1 MRDRHVRS
9 AGPRRTPLSLV
20 VVIALLAGVLA
31 LAACGSNNSSG
42 GADTSKAAAAP
53 AASTSTDAGTVT
65 PAGTAASGTPIKA
78 MTITSLDSQ
87 GPVYPNI
94 AVTAKAY
101 EKWVNARG
109 GIGGRPLSV
118 DVCDEH
124 GKPTDAAACARKA
137 VSDKVAAVVGSFSF
151 LGTNIMP
158 ALTKAGI
165 AAFGECC
172 PITAPQW
179 TGKNSFPMGT
189 QPLYAVA
196 LIKRAVAD
204 GCKKI
209 NAVIIDGAQG
219 FVPPMKNA
227 MKAYGMS
234 FGKTVILPPT
244 GQDYSPQVAEATSG
258 GADCVVMIVS
268 ETPYVAWNQA
278 WVQSGTTARMYGPQG
293 NLDNV
298 SIKGLGNKLDGSV
311 IAGMYPDLST
321 APWADYRQAL
331 KDANAD
337 PANDYN
343 SLGGMGTWAAYTGF
357 KQVAEAVP
365 GGANKIDA
373 TSFMAQAAKTTN
385 LDTKGMVPVIDF
397 TKPWTANPP
406 FSRLFNRTAVYSTI
420 KGGKVVPL
428 TTAFEDVGELALGHK
443 PTS

>member
-1 MRDRHVRS
+1 
-9 AGPRRTPLSLV
+9 LV
-20 VVIALLAGVLA
+20 LVIALLAGVVA
-31 LAACGSNNSSG
+31 LAACGSSSSDKG
-42 GADTSKAAAAP
+42 GASTDTGTAP
-53 AASTSTDAGTVT
+53 AAKTSTETGTVT
-65 PAGTAASGTPIKA
+65 PPGKAATGDPIKT

-118 DVCDEH
+118 TVCDEH
-124 GKPTDAAACARKA
+124 GKPTDAAACARQA
-137 VSDKVAAVVGSFSF
+137 VADKDVAVVGSFSF

-204 GCKKI
+204 GCKNI

-219 FVPPMKNA
+219 FLPPMKNA

-278 WVQSGTTARMYGPQG
+278 WVQSGTSARMYGPQG

-311 IAGMYPDLST
+311 IAGMYPDIST

-343 SLGGMGTWAAYTGF
+343 SLGGLGTWAAYTGF
-357 KQVAEAVP
+357 KQVAEAVS
-365 GGANKIDA
+365 GNLDA
-373 TSFMAQAAKTTN
+373 TSFMAQANQTTN

-397 TKPWTANPP
+397 TKPWTENPP
-406 FSRLFNRTAVYSTI
+406 FARLFNRTAVYSTI
-420 KGGKVVPL
+420 KDGKVVPL
-428 TTAFEDVGELALGHK
+428 TTEFEDVGQLALGHK

>member
-1 MRDRHVRS
+1 MRDVHSRS
-9 AGPRRTPLSLV
+9 AGRRRRPWSAVLICL
-20 VVIALLAGVLA
+20 ALLAGTLV
-31 LAACGSNNSSG
+31 LAACGSSSNNNDKAATAG
-42 GADTSKAAAAP
+42 TSKVAGAAAQGGK
-53 AASTSTDAGTVT
+53 AAT
-65 PAGTAASGTPIKA
+65 GTPIKA

-94 AVTAKAY
+94 AITAKAY
-101 EKWVNARG
+101 EKWINARG

-118 DVCDEH
+118 EVCDEH

-137 VSDKVAAVVGSFSF
+137 VSDNVTAVVGSFSF

-158 ALTKAGI
+158 ALTKANI
-165 AAFGECC
+165 PVFGECC
-172 PITAPQW
+172 PITPPQW

-196 LIKRAVAD
+196 LVKRAVAD

-219 FVPPMKNA
+219 FEPPMKNA

-258 GADCVVMIVS
+258 GADCIVMIVS

-278 WVQSGTTARMYGPQG
+278 YVQSGTTARMYGPQG

-298 SIKGLGNKLDGSV
+298 SIKGLGNKLDGSI
-311 IAGMYPDLST
+311 IAGMYPDLAT

-343 SLGGMGTWAAYTGF
+343 SLGGLGTWAAYTGF
-357 KQVAEAVP
+357 KLVADAIP
-365 GGANKIDA
+365 GGGAKIDA
-373 TSFMAQAAKTTN
+373 ATFLAQVKQTTN

-397 TKPWTANPP
+397 TKPWSENPA

-420 KGGKVVPL
+420 KNGKVVPL
-428 TTAFEDVGELALGHK
+428 TTNFEDVGQLALGK
-443 PTS
+443 K

>member
-1 MRDRHVRS
+1 
-9 AGPRRTPLSLV
+9 LV
-20 VVIALLAGVLA
+20 VVIAALAAALA
-31 LAACGSNNSSG
+31 LAACGSSKSNNSTGS
-42 GADTSKAAAAP
+42 TAAAP
-53 AASTSTDAGTVT
+53 AAPAKTSTETGTVT
-65 PAGTAASGTPIKA
+65 PAGQAATGTPIKA

-124 GKPTDAAACARKA
+124 GKPTDAAACARRA
-137 VSDKVAAVVGSFSF
+137 VSENVVAVVGSFSF

-244 GQDYSPQVAEATSG
+244 GQDYSPQVAESTSG

-311 IAGMYPDLST
+311 IAGMYPDIST

-343 SLGGMGTWAAYTGF
+343 SLGGLGTWAAYTGF
-357 KQVAEAVP
+357 KQVAEAVT
-365 GGANKIDA
+365 GGATKIDA
-373 TSFMAQAAKTTN
+373 STFMAQADKTTN
-385 LDTKGMVPVIDF
+385 LDTKGMLPVIDF
-397 TKPWTANPP
+397 TKPWTENPP
-406 FSRLFNRTAVYSTI
+406 FARLFNRTAVYSTI
-420 KGGKVVPL
+420 KDGKVVPL
-428 TTAFEDVGELALGHK
+428 TTQFEDVGQLALGHK
-443 PTS
+443 

>member
-1 MRDRHVRS
+1 
-9 AGPRRTPLSLV
+9 
-20 VVIALLAGVLA
+20 
-31 LAACGSNNSSG
+31 
-42 GADTSKAAAAP
+42 
-53 AASTSTDAGTVT
+53 
-65 PAGTAASGTPIKA
+65 
-78 MTITSLDSQ
+78 
-87 GPVYPNI
+87 
-94 AVTAKAY
+94 
-101 EKWVNARG
+101 
-109 GIGGRPLSV
+109 
-118 DVCDEH
+118 
-124 GKPTDAAACARKA
+124 
-137 VSDKVAAVVGSFSF
+137 
-151 LGTNIMP
+151 MP

-219 FVPPMKNA
+219 FLPPMKNA

-244 GQDYSPQVAEATSG
+244 GQDYSPQVAESTSG

-357 KQVAEAVP
+357 KQVAEAVT
-365 GGANKIDA
+365 GGADKIDA

-406 FSRLFNRTAVYSTI
+406 FARLFNRTAVYSTI

>member
-1 MRDRHVRS
+1 MTDVQMRA
-9 AGPRRTPLSLV
+9 AGRTRRRPWTLV
-20 VVIALLAGVLA
+20 AVVALLAGTLV
-31 LAACGSNNSSG
+31 LAACGSSNKSDN
-42 GADTSKAAAAP
+42 SKAGAAAP
-53 AASTSTDAGTVT
+53 STQSGSAA
-65 PAGTAASGTPIKA
+65 PATKAATGTPIKT

-101 EKWVNARG
+101 EKWVNAHG

-137 VSDKVAAVVGSFSF
+137 VSDNVAAVVGSFSF

-158 ALTKAGI
+158 ALTKANI
-165 AAFGECC
+165 PVFGECC
-172 PITAPQW
+172 PITPPQW

-196 LIKRAVAD
+196 LVKRAVAD

-219 FVPPMKNA
+219 FEPPMKNA

-258 GADCVVMIVS
+258 GADCIVMIVS

-278 WVQSGTTARMYGPQG
+278 YVQSGTKARMYGPQG

-298 SIKGLGNKLDGSV
+298 SIKGLGNKLDGSI
-311 IAGMYPDLST
+311 IAGMYPDIST

-343 SLGGMGTWAAYTGF
+343 SLGGLGTWAAYTGF
-357 KQVAEAVP
+357 KQIAEAIP
-365 GGANKIDA
+365 GGADKIDA
-373 TSFMAQAAKTTN
+373 ATFLAQVGQTTN

-397 TKPWTANPP
+397 TKPWSENQA

-420 KGGKVVPL
+420 KDGKVVPL
-428 TTAFEDVGELALGHK
+428 TTNFEDVGQLALGK
-443 PTS
+443 K